1 MNFIKETVSSLFVTY
16 GTLNPFELCEHL
28 NIKIILSNLGNEI
41 KGFFQRTH
49 GCEMIHINSEIE
61 EHEMKYVCAH
71 ELGHAILH
79 SNMSISY
86 FIENPLQVKNKF
98 EIQADKFAA
107 EILINNDIKDQGYGE
122 LNIEQISSLIRVPAK
137 LIKYKLNIN

>member
-1 MNFIKETVSSLFVTY
+1 MNVIKDTVSSLFLMY

-28 NIKIILSNLGNEI
+28 NIKIIISNLGNEI

-49 GCEMIHINSEIE
+49 GYEMIHINSGIE
-61 EHEMKYVCAH
+61 DHEMKYVCAH

-86 FIENPLQVKNKF
+86 LIENPLQVKNKF

-107 EILINNDIKDQGYGE
+107 EILINYEIKDQGYGQ
-122 LNIEQISSLIRVPAK
+122 LDIEQISSLICVPTK
-137 LIKYKLNIN
+137 LIKYKLNI